1 MSARNLRSLGRFL
14 TTLGLDTDKVPSI
27 SEYRRA
33 YRSLLHLHPDKAGDD
48 TLSRFQEITEAAKE
62 VFEFLTT
69 NGNLKPEDIS
79 VDDIFGTFV
88 QNNNLQF
95 NKKCVTFDLPVDT
108 TDEWIKMFETILGHP
123 SLLTTV
129 RQEYSLRR
137 RAGVLR
143 VTLAPPWHPFV
154 LSV

>member
-1 MSARNLRSLGRFL
+1 MFVCFVQKSQILVKSHSFISITSIHQIEMSARNLRSLGRFL
-14 TTLGLDTDKVPSI
+14 TTLGLDTDKVPSV

-79 VDDIFGTFV
+79 VDDIFGIFV
-88 QNNNLQF
+88 QNNNLQLQNHEQHPHVSLF
-95 NKKCVTFDLPVDT
+95 QRSKKT
-108 TDEWIKMFETILGHP
+108 
-123 SLLTTV
+123 
-129 RQEYSLRR
+129 
-137 RAGVLR
+137 
-143 VTLAPPWHPFV
+143 
-154 LSV
+154 